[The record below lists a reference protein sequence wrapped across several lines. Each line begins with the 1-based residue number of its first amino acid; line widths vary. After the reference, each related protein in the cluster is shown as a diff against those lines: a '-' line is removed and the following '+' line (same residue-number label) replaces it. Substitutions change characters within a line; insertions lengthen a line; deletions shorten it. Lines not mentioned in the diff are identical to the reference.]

1 MLQED
6 IITKVLGLSNVC
18 VEKIQDSS
26 TALHLQL
33 STKITKQIC
42 PRCKTTTSRV
52 HDYRLQIIKDLPI
65 RGKEVYL
72 FLKKRRYVCPACG
85 KRFYEKYSFLPRYAH
100 FTSDVYTSIMSSL
113 GEKVSLKAIAKRY
126 NVSSKTV
133 TRLLDIISVPSK
145 PELPTVMG
153 IDEFKGN
160 TNGEKYQVILT
171 DVQHKKVVDIL
182 PNRFKSNLT
191 DYFMRYS
198 LPEREKVRVFVMD
211 MWEDY
216 RSLGWLFPNAVIVA
230 DKYHW
235 VRQINWALDRVRK
248 RVQNNLTRETR
259 LYFKRF
265 RFLLQKRYSTLSD
278 DNKLAVMNII
288 EKDTDLYNA
297 WQLKEM
303 FYDFKDCRKHNK
315 LRKLLQNFILT
326 AEDLNLPEFK
336 DCITAMHHW
345 ATPIL
350 NSFQHKYTNAFT
362 EGCNNTI
369 KVMKRISYGYRN
381 FFHLKKRI
389 LLSFS
394 A

>member
-33 STKITKQIC
+33 STKVTKQVC
-42 PRCKTTTSRV
+42 PRCKATTSRV

-85 KRFYEKYSFLPRYAH
+85 KRFFEKYSFLPRYAR
-100 FTSDVYTSIMSSL
+100 FTSDVYTSIISSL
-113 GEKVSLKAIAKRY
+113 GEKVSLKAIAKRH

-191 DYFMRYS
+191 DY
-198 LPEREKVRVFVMD
+198 
-211 MWEDY
+211 
-216 RSLGWLFPNAVIVA
+216 LGTGKGTGICNGYVG
-230 DKYHW
+230 
-235 VRQINWALDRVRK
+235 R
-248 RVQNNLTRETR
+248 
-259 LYFKRF
+259 
-265 RFLLQKRYSTLSD
+265 LQKSW
-278 DNKLAVMNII
+278 LAV
-288 EKDTDLYNA
+288 
-297 WQLKEM
+297 
-303 FYDFKDCRKHNK
+303 
-315 LRKLLQNFILT
+315 
-326 AEDLNLPEFK
+326 
-336 DCITAMHHW
+336 
-345 ATPIL
+345 
-350 NSFQHKYTNAFT
+350 S
-362 EGCNNTI
+362 
-369 KVMKRISYGYRN
+369 
-381 FFHLKKRI
+381 
-389 LLSFS
+389 
-394 A
+394 